1 MRLYLFYTF
10 NKLFFFSSILEIDK
24 TSFNIMRAISIIIL
38 CVTLAFPG
46 FGKSK
51 KNISFNIMTYNI
63 RMNTPDDGVNAWPLR
78 KDKVMGLI
86 RFHQADI
93 IGVQEALLLQ
103 MNDLKSGLPEFDSF
117 GVGRD
122 DGKEAGEFMTIFY
135 RNSRFEKL
143 DAGTFW
149 LSPTSDKPGLG
160 WDAQC
165 NRTCTWVKFK
175 DKETKKIFFHFNTH
189 FDHRGKV
196 AREESAKL
204 ILKFMAEINKENLP
218 MLLTGDFNSSK
229 EAPPIQ
235 TILTTL
241 FDSRDKS
248 QSAPYGPSGTS
259 GGFAVKEHKNIIDY
273 IFINQKVNVLR
284 HGVLSDSTGLFFP
297 SDHLPVLA
305 EVEIL

>member
-1 MRLYLFYTF
+1 
-10 NKLFFFSSILEIDK
+10 
-24 TSFNIMRAISIIIL
+24 MRAISIFIL
-38 CVTLAFPG
+38 CATLAFPG

-51 KNISFNIMTYNI
+51 KNVTFNIMTYNI

-93 IGVQEALLLQ
+93 FGVQEALLLQ
-103 MNDLKSGLPEFDSF
+103 MNDLKSGLPEFDYF
-117 GVGRD
+117 GIGRD
-122 DGKEAGEFMTIFY
+122 DGKEAGEFMTIFF
-135 RNSRFEKL
+135 RKSRFEKL

-149 LSPTSDKPGLG
+149 LSPTPDKPGLG

-165 NRTCTWVKFK
+165 NRTCTWIKFK
-175 DKETKKIFFHFNTH
+175 DKDSKKIFYHFNTH

-196 AREESAKL
+196 AREESAKM
-204 ILKFMAEINKENLP
+204 ILKFMAEINKENIP

-229 EAPPIQ
+229 EAAPIQ
-235 TILTTL
+235 TILKVL
-241 FDSRDKS
+241 FDTRDKC
-248 QSAPYGPSGTS
+248 QTAPYGYIGTS
-259 GGFAVKEHKNIIDY
+259 GGFAVKEHKGTIDY